1 MLALAVH
8 WGDVASCADDERKVA
23 NGSLAMLA
31 AMGLFRVPSECL
43 TVGSFCARCPQKD
56 CAHAIDIGIL
66 QNDANLVA
74 CQESPTLGRTR
85 GVGVHGHDIYA
96 D

>member
-8 WGDVASCADDERKVA
+8 WSDVASCADDERKVA

-43 TVGSFCARCPQKD
+43 TVGSFARVVHKKT
-56 CAHAIDIGIL
+56 A
-66 QNDANLVA
+66 
-74 CQESPTLGRTR
+74 PTQLTLEFCRMML
-85 GVGVHGHDIYA
+85 I
-96 D
+96 

>member
-43 TVGSFCARCPQKD
+43 TVGSFLRALSTKRLRPR
-56 CAHAIDIGIL
+56 
-66 QNDANLVA
+66 N
-74 CQESPTLGRTR
+74 
-85 GVGVHGHDIYA
+85 
-96 D
+96 